1 MYGTVDKL
9 VEIYN
14 VRIESNAIEG
24 FELELR
30 CINADKPVLT
40 HLHNPRI
47 SELKGVGTGEDMT
60 MAEWSENGHDNNS
73 KDFGA

>member
-1 MYGTVDKL
+1 MYGTVGKL

-30 CINADKPVLT
+30 CINAEKPVLT
-40 HLHNPRI
+40 HIPNPRI
-47 SELKGVGTGEDMT
+47 SELKK
-60 MAEWSENGHDNNS
+60 ANYRIGHNTS
-73 KDFGA
+73 VKKW

>member
-14 VRIESNAIEG
+14 VRIKPNAIEG

-47 SELKGVGTGEDMT
+47 SELKGGG
-60 MAEWSENGHDNNS
+60 NRGRHDEGRMVRERS
-73 KDFGA
+73 